1 MAALGK
7 PAPSAAKA
15 ASPAAKGPSPAA
27 KAPSAAKASS
37 PTTKTPLP
45 AAPSPPGEHIFIG
58 SDDLSADPATSAR
71 TPRDTVVLRNPVR
84 RTGAELTLYDE
95 GYLKVTSLAKGNAD
109 APFFLDL
116 RFVDPVPKIERVIAV
131 RWLTTA
137 LGCAATAALAGFLM
151 RFDALYVAAGWA
163 LGVAAL
169 ATAGALYVGIY
180 SSHERIEFCTLHG
193 RVDVLRLVA
202 NFGSIKKFRAF
213 VPMLC
218 RAIEEA
224 AERIGADT
232 AAYLRAEMRE
242 HYRLR
247 GNGVLDND
255 ECARGTGRILAQFD
269 VQL

>member
-1 MAALGK
+1 MASLSKTASRA
-7 PAPSAAKA
+7 PAM
-15 ASPAAKGPSPAA
+15 PA
-27 KAPSAAKASS
+27 
-37 PTTKTPLP
+37 P
-45 AAPSPPGEHIFIG
+45 AAPGNAGIDARARATQGEHIYIG
-58 SDDLSADPATSAR
+58 SEDSSADPAIAAR
-71 TPRDTVVLRNPVR
+71 TPREAIVLRNPVR

-95 GYLKVTSLAKGNAD
+95 GYLKVIELEKGAAD

-116 RFVDPVPKIERVIAV
+116 RFVDPVPKIERVIAM
-131 RWLTTA
+131 RWLTAAFGCGAVTA
-137 LGCAATAALAGFLM
+137 LAAFLL
-151 RFDALYVAAGWA
+151 RFDAFHSVAVWA
-163 LGVAAL
+163 LGGAAL
-169 ATAGALYVGIY
+169 ATAAALYVGVY

-193 RVDVLRLVA
+193 RAAVLQLVA
-202 NFGSIKKFRAF
+202 NLGSIRRFHAF

-232 AAYLRAEMRE
+232 AAFLRAEMRE

-269 VQL
+269 IQL